1 MTNVVPTLTATALM
15 VATVGISSGTAQI
28 IDQGV
33 LEIRRNNR
41 IVGEETFR
49 IERTEQRGVAVTIHS
64 TARYRDD
71 NNTELLAL
79 IELDRDGQPVAA
91 QFDNSG
97 PPAERA
103 VVTLDAR
110 VVSYR
115 ILSPAGDNW
124 GGTFRRPAGIVFW
137 MANQF
142 APYLVAPVPGTGIRG
157 VDIHDR
163 ELRDVQISDLG
174 EVSETI
180 RGETVQARLFS
191 AVADGEEIKLWYV
204 QNRLMKVEIPA
215 LSILAVRRATR

>member
-1 MTNVVPTLTATALM
+1 MTRNAQSLAAAAFL

-41 IVGEETFR
+41 IIGEETFR
-49 IERTEQRGVAVTIHS
+49 IERTDLRGVALTVYS

-71 NNTELLAL
+71 DNTELTAL
-79 IELDRDGQPVAA
+79 IELDRDGQPLAA

-115 ILSPAGDNW
+115 VLSPAGDNW
-124 GGTFRRPAGIVFW
+124 GGTFRRPSGLVFW
-137 MANQF
+137 MDNQF
-142 APYLVAPVPGTGIRG
+142 APYLVAPAPGTGIRG
-157 VDIHDR
+157 VDIVDR
-163 ELRDVQISDLG
+163 ELHDVEISDLG
-174 EVSETI
+174 EVSETVG
-180 RGETVQARLFS
+180 GETVRARLVS
-191 AVADGEEIKLWYV
+191 AVADGEQIKLWYV
-204 QNRLMKVEIPA
+204 QDRLVKVEIPA
-215 LSILAVRRATR
+215 LAILVVRRAR

>member
-1 MTNVVPTLTATALM
+1 MTRNVPTLVAAAFM

-33 LEIRRNNR
+33 FEIRRNNR
-41 IVGEETFR
+41 IIGEETFR
-49 IERTEQRGVAVTIHS
+49 IEGTEQRGVAVTIYS

-71 NNTELLAL
+71 DNTELTAL
-79 IELDRDGQPVAA
+79 IELDRDGQPLAA

-124 GGTFRRPAGIVFW
+124 GGTFRRPAGIMFW

-142 APYLVAPVPGTGIRG
+142 APYLVAPVPGTGIQG
-157 VDIHDR
+157 IDIHDR
-163 ELRDVQISDLG
+163 ELRDVQVSDLG

-180 RGETVQARLFS
+180 GGTTVRARLIS
-191 AVADGEEIKLWYV
+191 AVADGEQIKLWYV
-204 QNRLMKVEIPA
+204 QNQLMKVEIPA
-215 LSILAVRRATR
+215 VSIVAVRRAPR

>member
-1 MTNVVPTLTATALM
+1 MTRNVPTLVAAAFM

-33 LEIRRNNR
+33 FEIRRNNR
-41 IVGEETFR
+41 IIGEETFR
-49 IERTEQRGVAVTIHS
+49 IEGTEQRGVAVTIYS

-71 NNTELLAL
+71 DNTELTAL
-79 IELDRDGQPVAA
+79 IELDRDGQPLAA

-110 VVSYR
+110 FVSYR

-124 GGTFRRPAGIVFW
+124 GGTFRRPAGIMFW

-142 APYLVAPVPGTGIRG
+142 APYLVAPVPGTGIQG
-157 VDIHDR
+157 IDIHDR
-163 ELRDVQISDLG
+163 ELRDVQVSDLG

-180 RGETVQARLFS
+180 GGTTVRARLIS
-191 AVADGEEIKLWYV
+191 AVADGEQIKLWYV
-204 QNRLMKVEIPA
+204 QNQLMKVEIPA
-215 LSILAVRRATR
+215 VSIVAVRRAPR